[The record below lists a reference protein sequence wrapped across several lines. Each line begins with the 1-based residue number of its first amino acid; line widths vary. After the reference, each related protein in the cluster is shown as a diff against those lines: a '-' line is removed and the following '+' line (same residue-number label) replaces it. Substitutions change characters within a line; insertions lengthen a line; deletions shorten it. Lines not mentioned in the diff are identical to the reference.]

1 MARGDGAAL
10 AAGGRRPP
18 GMEKGEHPVTG
29 RHRYPGWPF
38 RMTPGPSRHH
48 RLPPPTLGQHN
59 QDILRGIGLTDDA
72 VDDLRAQDIVGES
85 ALNA

>member
-1 MARGDGAAL
+1 MLTPDRMYALPQLDARGFYQ
-10 AAGGRRPP
+10 
-18 GMEKGEHPVTG
+18 EIEHPVTG

-48 RLPPPTLGQHN
+48 RLAPPTLGQHN
-59 QDILRGIGLTDDA
+59 EEILRSIGLTGDA
-72 VDDLRAQDIVGES
+72 VDDLRAHRIVGES